1 MAQVGRKPKLTPELR
16 QKLVD
21 ALLAGNYIDTACSYA
36 GIAPATYYDWMQQAE
51 RKNAKPEILEFS
63 EAVKRARA
71 EAEVRNVS
79 FINTAAKDPK
89 HWTAAA
95 WFLER
100 SYPTKWG
107 RQQKVELTGAG
118 GGPLE
123 IEAVD
128 TKKALRDFLD
138 ARADKMNSE

>member
-1 MAQVGRKPKLTPELR
+1 MARTGRKPKLTPDL
-16 QKLVD
+16 QKRFVD
-21 ALLAGNYIDTACSYA
+21 ALLSGNFIDTACNYV
-36 GIAPATYYDWMQQAE
+36 GISPATYYDWMKQGE
-51 RKNAKPEILEFS
+51 KSNAKPEMLEFS

-79 FINTAAKDPK
+79 LINTAARDPR

-107 RQQKVELTGAG
+107 RQQKVELTGANG
-118 GGPLE
+118 APISLE
-123 IEAVD
+123 VEA
-128 TKKALRDFLD
+128 KQAIKELLD
-138 ARADKMNSE
+138 QRSDDATSE